1 MRKELLQKTQPVV
14 YRALKNACTKDRV
27 HNAYLFSGPAGTHKF
42 DAALLLAMSLLCTES
57 DGLACEQCNTCRRV
71 LEGEHADVA
80 VLDGSKGSISKEE
93 IDALQERFSRT
104 AAEQGSGRAVYI
116 IRNAENASIPAM
128 NSMLKFLEEPGD
140 HVTAILT
147 TDNINRL
154 LPTIVSRCIRLP
166 FVPVSAESARIA
178 AVEKGIPEE
187 DAALLARV
195 VRREDELLDVYGS
208 GEYKAAQEMMKQA
221 VGISGER
228 KMLLTDY
235 EFSFRSQSTDR
246 AKGKESDLR
255 MLTLFFGLLD
265 AYAHDAVTGK
275 AEGPA
280 WYRDAVRNAQ
290 YTKEQCADLIRIIS
304 EQKDRVNKYNDLNLV
319 MCQTCWRLEE
329 FNHE

>member
-1 MRKELLQKTQPVV
+1 MRKELLRRTQPVV
-14 YRALKNACTKDRV
+14 YRALENACTKDRV

-42 DAALLLAMSLLCTES
+42 DAALLLAMSLLCPES

-80 VLDGSKGSISKEE
+80 VLDGSKGSISKEQ
-93 IDALQERFSRT
+93 IDALQQRFSRT
-104 AAEQGSGRAVYI
+104 AAEEGRGRAVYI
-116 IRNAENASIPAM
+116 IRNAENASLSAM

-166 FVPVSAESARIA
+166 FVPVSAETARIA
-178 AVEKGIPEE
+178 AVEMGIPEA

-195 VRREDELLDVYGS
+195 VRREEELLEIYGS
-208 GEYKAAQEMMKQA
+208 GEYKTAQEMMKQA
-221 VGISGER
+221 IGINGDPV
-228 KMLLTDY
+228 MLLTDY
-235 EFSFRSQSTDR
+235 EYSFRAQSTDR
-246 AKGKESDLR
+246 AKAKESDLR
-255 MLTLFFGLLD
+255 TLTLFFGLLD
-265 AYAHDAVTGK
+265 AYAHDAVTRR
-275 AEGPA
+275 AEGPK
-280 WYRDAVRNAQ
+280 WYREAVRKAP
-290 YTKEQCADLIRIIS
+290 YTKEQCAELIRIVS